1 MADITITQEVRE
13 VNITIEQNGQS
24 YELQPVLV
32 VNGGGG
38 GGGAVDS
45 VNGQIGVVVLDT
57 DDIADTATNRYTN
70 DTDATRLANTS
81 GTNTGDQDLT
91 PYALKSN
98 VLELDNTTVFTPT
111 LDYNPA
117 TKKYVDDNAGGSTTI
132 ESVFITTA
140 EYTLLEADIEA
151 FKIFVIQDVVATEN
165 VTITIP
171 TTALTGV
178 QFINIRH
185 KGGGNTTIIPSSG
198 VNQIKYESS
207 SEKAI
212 TLVSDTANVWELSRG
227 EAIAST
233 YVAPVGAT
241 PTFVR
246 GYNALSTT
254 DNVIITG
261 LTPTLNNFLLAT
273 VTFYTGGETITTPA
287 GWTLIE
293 KDETNFPMNAVFYK
307 ISDGTETDVT
317 FVCSANTANINY
329 ASVYEYNGVNTT
341 TPYEG
346 SVKNLVVDAVSA
358 PVPAL
363 TTTAGNRLGVAFI
376 MNVLGR
382 ESDGVA
388 SITQG
393 YTLDYQS
400 STSTGSDSWQL
411 AYSQSIPSAAT
422 IPEAIITFINQDR
435 IATGV
440 LALIPE

>member
-32 VNGGGG
+32 VGGGTG
-38 GGGAVDS
+38 GGVVDS
-45 VNGQIGVVVLDT
+45 VNGQIGAVVLDT

-132 ESVFITTA
+132 ESVFINTS
-140 EYTLLEADIEA
+140 EYTLLEADIAA

-198 VNQIKYESS
+198 VNQVKYESS

-227 EAIAST
+227 EAIASAYVTPVVSLAPNNTATSDFGTEANAITGWTSSTNSIDIISQSVDVNVGT
-233 YVAPVGAT
+233 YALEGTANQAATFARIGFDFEVINGETYTLTWDGKESTGADARLYLFTNVTGTITSMTDVWASYSIVLTATATGTATVQWVLVSSVVGQKI
-241 PTFVR
+241 F
-246 GYNALSTT
+246 L
-254 DNVIITG
+254 DNV
-261 LTPTLNNFLLAT
+261 
-273 VTFYTGGETITTPA
+273 
-287 GWTLIE
+287 
-293 KDETNFPMNAVFYK
+293 
-307 ISDGTETDVT
+307 
-317 FVCSANTANINY
+317 NIVQN
-329 ASVYEYNGVNTT
+329 
-341 TPYEG
+341 
-346 SVKNLVVDAVSA
+346 
-358 PVPAL
+358 
-363 TTTAGNRLGVAFI
+363 
-376 MNVLGR
+376 
-382 ESDGVA
+382 
-388 SITQG
+388 
-393 YTLDYQS
+393 
-400 STSTGSDSWQL
+400 
-411 AYSQSIPSAAT
+411 
-422 IPEAIITFINQDR
+422 
-435 IATGV
+435 
-440 LALIPE
+440 